1 MWRSRIRLRRTSVF
15 SYLTGS
21 LLCFWCCVF
30 LVFFSFS
37 LPLSWPPSAVKRR
50 NQPVRDAK
58 KRGKALALSFVL
70 SALHFW
76 SVSQSVCRCSV
87 ARQFVIL
94 ANHERSTAKK
104 EREKESEPGWFRY
117 RCQSCFRFFRSL
129 SLSLSL
135 SLYLSLYILV
145 VWVIFFFS
153 FDCRCL
159 LAFQLLRHF

>member
-1 MWRSRIRLRRTSVF
+1 MVPYNVAFKNKTSEDV
-15 SYLTGS
+15 S
-21 LLCFWCCVF
+21 LLVLDRFVAVF
-30 LVFFSFS
+30 LVLCSSCFLFFFSSS
-37 LPLSWPPSAVKRR
+37 LLGRHQLSNAVISPSETPKERESSR
-50 NQPVRDAK
+50 
-58 KRGKALALSFVL
+58 SFFRFECI
-70 SALHFW
+70 AFW

-129 SLSLSL
+129 SLSFFI
-135 SLYLSLYILV
+135 YLGCLGY
-145 VWVIFFFS
+145 FFFS

-159 LAFQLLRHF
+159 LVFQLLRHF